1 VRALPSTILSP
12 CARPGCRRL
21 CHLRYCP
28 DHADDEQRDVERL
41 RDEALLAV
49 DLWRD
54 RVDELDERLGVRR
67 RSRE

>member
-1 VRALPSTILSP
+1 MIDLALPVLSP
-12 CARPGCRRL
+12 CARRGCRRL

-28 DHADDEQRDVERL
+28 DHADAEQVDLERL

-54 RVDELDERLGVRR
+54 RIDELDERLGVRR
-67 RSRE
+67 RSG